1 MADGIDRQQFL
12 SQKKRRYMA
21 QLLESFEELVEP
33 LIDMSQAENETK
45 VREFK
50 GTVRRKLNA
59 LAVDAIDVMNTD
71 DAGMVRNGAA
81 VALQERI
88 HPETP
93 TGVAT
98 A

>member
-59 LAVDAIDVMNTD
+59 LAVDALDVMNAD
-71 DAGMVRNGAA
+71 EAGMVRNGAA
-81 VALQERI
+81 VALTERI

-93 TGVAT
+93 GAVT

>member
-12 SQKKRRYMA
+12 TQKKRRYMA
-21 QLLESFEELVEP
+21 QLLESFEELIEP
-33 LIDMSQAENETK
+33 LIDMSQADNGEQ

-59 LAVDAIDVMNTD
+59 LAVDALDVMNTD
-71 DAGMVRNGAA
+71 EAGMVRNGAA

-93 TGVAT
+93 GARAT